1 MELSKKQ
8 KWLRDHN
15 YYLVYLES
23 EK

>member
-8 KWLRDHN
+8 KWLRDRN